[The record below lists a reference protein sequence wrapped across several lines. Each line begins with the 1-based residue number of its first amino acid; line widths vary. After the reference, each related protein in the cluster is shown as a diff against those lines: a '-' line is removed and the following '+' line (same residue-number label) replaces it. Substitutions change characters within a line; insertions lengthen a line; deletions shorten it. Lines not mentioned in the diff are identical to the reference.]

1 MARQRD
7 MIWKRKLE
15 RIPMVKSVRSPF
27 PYSIDC
33 HESLEQAAAMMESHA
48 IRHLPV
54 MERGELVGVVSAR
67 DLSRATKSD
76 RQVEDVAHLEVYVV
90 DLSTPLDRVLLHM
103 ARGHID
109 AALVVKKERLVGI
122 FTLTDACKQFSDCL
136 QAILPS
142 GKGDEAA

>member
-1 MARQRD
+1 MSLAD
-7 MIWKRKLE
+7 KLE
-15 RIPMVKSVRSPF
+15 RIPKVKSVMSPF

-33 HESLEQAAAMMESHA
+33 RDSLEEAVAMMESHE

-54 MERGELVGVVSAR
+54 MDKGKPVGVISAR
-67 DLSRATKSD
+67 DLSRATKKD
-76 RQVEDVAHLEVYVV
+76 RRVEDVAHLEAYVV
-90 DLSTPLDRVLLHM
+90 DLSTPLDRVLRHM

-136 QAILPS
+136 QAIFPS
-142 GKGDEAA
+142 GKGNEAA